1 MAKADITGRLN
12 LDSTGFERGIQRS
25 RQSVKGFAKSSMAT
39 FVRMGTAFAGIGL
52 VKSIVGLGT
61 AAAETASKFNA
72 VFGSAAGAMNEKV
85 QELRD
90 TIPSTTEEMQGA
102 LATFAQM
109 AKAFGLNSESANLF
123 SVEMV
128 KIAGDIASFNNL
140 PIEEAF
146 TKIRSAIS
154 GEFEPMKSLGI
165 VINEA
170 RLKQEALNLAI
181 WDGTG
186 QMSAAQKAL
195 AVQAILIKDMGD
207 ANGDAALT
215 ANSAANQIKF
225 LQKSLKETG
234 TEIGTTILPG
244 VVALTGA
251 FSKLLSMTKGAME
264 GVGTSLGELVYGN
277 QDRVQAEMDLAAEG
291 ITRGKGRGGA
301 VKYEKAIENQI
312 EKNKE
317 AAEAAKIAAEQKRKA
332 DEEAIKNAGD
342 LKSELESQIKTEADP
357 VRNQASK
364 DRLKAHQDL
373 LDAAGDLKTIETLKP
388 KQIQDEKDKFALAEK
403 QLALIKAQ
411 AAEDDA
417 LTHEAQKQLD
427 LEKSIQDIMKS
438 ANVDREEAVRLA
450 KELAAAS
457 AGADTNQS
465 GYTTPREQR
474 AAERKQRK
482 EDQARRRR
490 EREERAAEVGAA
502 ERGRQKQR
510 EQLMTEREQAAGL
523 TGTTA
528 GRNLGGT
535 SANDKAAAENAKG
548 TDAELKEQ
556 TKILTTIKEEIQK
569 NP

>member
-12 LDSTGFERGIQRS
+12 LDSTGFQRGIQRS
-25 RQSVKGFAKSSMAT
+25 KQSVQGFAKSSMAT
-39 FVRMGTAFAGIGL
+39 FVRMGAAFAGIGL

-72 VFGSAAGAMNEKV
+72 VFGSAADAMNEKV
-85 QELRD
+85 QELRK

-109 AKAFGLNSESANLF
+109 AKAFGLNSEAANLF

-140 PIEEAF
+140 PIEDAF

-234 TEIGTTILPG
+234 TEIGVTMLP
-244 VVALTGA
+244 AIAAMTDA
-251 FSKLLSMTKGAME
+251 FSKLLGLAKSTME
-264 GVGTSLGELVYGN
+264 AVGTSLGELVYGD
-277 QDRVQAEMDLAAEG
+277 QDRVQAGMDLAAQG
-291 ITRGKGRGGA
+291 ITQGKGRGGA
-301 VKYEKAIENQI
+301 VKYEKAIQDQI

-317 AAEAAKIAAEQKRKA
+317 AAEAAKIAAQEKRKA

-342 LKSELESQIKTEADP
+342 LKSELESQIETETDP
-357 VRNQASK
+357 ARKKALE
-364 DRLKAHQDL
+364 DRL
-373 LDAAGDLKTIETLKP
+373 ESY
-388 KQIQDEKDKFALAEK
+388 EN
-403 QLALIKAQ
+403 LIKA
-411 AAEDDA
+411 AG
-417 LTHEAQKQLD
+417 K
-427 LEKSIQDIMKS
+427 LESLQG
-438 ANVDREEAVRLA
+438 A
-450 KELAAAS
+450 KPGTGGTGGT
-457 AGADTNQS
+457 AGMPKIKYDTADVNQS
-465 GYTTPREQR
+465 GYVTPREQR
-474 AAERKQRK
+474 AQESRQRK
-482 EDQARRRR
+482 EDQARRAR
-490 EREERAAEVGAA
+490 EREERSAEIGAS
-502 ERGRQKQR
+502 ERERQKQR
-510 EQLMTEREQAAGL
+510 DNRMSEREKKAGL
-523 TGTTA
+523 SGTTA
-528 GRNLGGT
+528 GRDVGGT

-548 TDAELKEQ
+548 TEAELKEQ

>member
-25 RQSVKGFAKSSMAT
+25 KQSVKGFAKSSMAT
-39 FVRMGTAFAGIGL
+39 FVRMGAAFAGIGL

-72 VFGSAAGAMNEKV
+72 VFGPAADAMNEKV
-85 QELRD
+85 QELRK

-234 TEIGTTILPG
+234 TEIGVTMLP
-244 VVALTGA
+244 AIATLTEA
-251 FSKLLSMTKGAME
+251 FAKLLGLAKSTME
-264 GVGTSLGELVYGN
+264 AVGTSLGELIYGN
-277 QDRVQAEMDLAAEG
+277 QDRVQAGYDLAAQG
-291 ITRGKGRGGA
+291 ITQGKGRGGA
-301 VKYEKAIENQI
+301 VKYEKAIQDQI

-317 AAEAAKIAAEQKRKA
+317 AAEAAKIAAEEKRKA

-342 LKSELESQIKTEADP
+342 LKSELKSQIETETDP
-357 VRNQASK
+357 ARKKALE
-364 DRLKAHQDL
+364 DRLESYKKL
-373 LDAAGDLKTIETLKP
+373 LEAAGKLESLQGAKP
-388 KQIQDEKDKFALAEK
+388 GTGGTGSTGTSGSDKKFA
-403 QLALIKAQ
+403 
-411 AAEDDA
+411 
-417 LTHEAQKQLD
+417 
-427 LEKSIQDIMKS
+427 
-438 ANVDREEAVRLA
+438 
-450 KELAAAS
+450 
-457 AGADTNQS
+457 AGDTNQS
-465 GYTTPREQR
+465 GYVTPREQR
-474 AAERKQRK
+474 AQESRQRK
-482 EDQARRRR
+482 EDQARRAR
-490 EREERAAEVGAA
+490 EREERAAEVGAS
-502 ERGRQKQR
+502 ERERQKQR
-510 EQLMTEREQAAGL
+510 EQRMTEREQAAGL
-523 TGTTA
+523 EGTTA
-528 GRNLGGT
+528 GRDVGGT

-548 TDAELKEQ
+548 TEAELKEQ

>member
-25 RQSVKGFAKSSMAT
+25 KQSVKGFAKSSMAT
-39 FVRMGTAFAGIGL
+39 FVRMGAAFAGIGL
-52 VKSIVGLGT
+52 VKSIIGLGT

-72 VFGSAAGAMNEKV
+72 VFGSAADAMNEKV
-85 QELRD
+85 QELRK

-109 AKAFGLNSESANLF
+109 AKAFGLNSEAANLF

-140 PIEEAF
+140 PIEDAF

-234 TEIGTTILPG
+234 TEIGVTMLP
-244 VVALTGA
+244 AIATLTEA
-251 FSKLLSMTKGAME
+251 FAKLLGLAKSTME
-264 GVGTSLGELVYGN
+264 AVGTSLGELIYGD
-277 QDRVQAEMDLAAEG
+277 QDRVQAGMDLAAQG
-291 ITRGKGRGGA
+291 ITQGKGRGGA
-301 VKYEKAIENQI
+301 VKYEKAIQDQI

-317 AAEAAKIAAEQKRKA
+317 AADAAKIAAEEKRKA

-342 LKSELESQIKTEADP
+342 LKSELKSQIETETDP
-357 VRNQASK
+357 ARKKALE
-364 DRLKAHQDL
+364 DRL
-373 LDAAGDLKTIETLKP
+373 ESY
-388 KQIQDEKDKFALAEK
+388 EN
-403 QLALIKAQ
+403 LIKA
-411 AAEDDA
+411 AG
-417 LTHEAQKQLD
+417 K
-427 LEKSIQDIMKS
+427 LESLQGAKPGTSGGTGSTGTGGAPKSKY
-438 ANVDREEAVRLA
+438 NT
-450 KELAAAS
+450 
-457 AGADTNQS
+457 ADVNQS
-465 GYTTPREQR
+465 GYVTPREQR
-474 AAERKQRK
+474 AAESQQRK
-482 EDQARRRR
+482 EDQAKRAR
-490 EREERAAEVGAA
+490 EKA
-502 ERGRQKQR
+502 ERSAEIGASEIERQKQR
-510 EQLMTEREQAAGL
+510 DQRMTERERGAGL
-523 TGTTA
+523 YLA
-528 GRNLGGT
+528 GGDPMSGRRPSGMKAGEGEKK
-535 SANDKAAAENAKG
+535 DKSEQQI
-548 TDAELKEQ
+548 EQLKEVN
-556 TKILTTIKEEIQK
+556 KKLSKLDGALSGD
-569 NP
+569 N

>member
-25 RQSVKGFAKSSMAT
+25 KQSVKGFAKSSMAT
-39 FVRMGTAFAGIGL
+39 FVRMGAAFAGIGL

-72 VFGSAAGAMNEKV
+72 VFGSAADAMNEKV
-85 QELRD
+85 QELRK

-109 AKAFGLNSESANLF
+109 AKAFGLNSEAANLF

-234 TEIGTTILPG
+234 TEIGVTMLP
-244 VVALTGA
+244 AIATLTEA
-251 FSKLLSMTKGAME
+251 FAKLLGLAKSTME
-264 GVGTSLGELVYGN
+264 AVGTSLGELVYGN

-291 ITRGKGRGGA
+291 ITRGKVRGGA
-301 VKYEKAIENQI
+301 VKYEKAIQNQI

-317 AAEAAKIAAEQKRKA
+317 AAEAAKKAAEEKRKA

-342 LKSELESQIKTEADP
+342 LESELKSQIKTETDP
-357 VRNQASK
+357 ARKKALE
-364 DRLKAHQDL
+364 DRLESYEKL
-373 LDAAGDLKTIETLKP
+373 VEAAGKLESLQGAKP
-388 KQIQDEKDKFALAEK
+388 GTAG
-403 QLALIKAQ
+403 
-411 AAEDDA
+411 
-417 LTHEAQKQLD
+417 TGGT
-427 LEKSIQDIMKS
+427 
-438 ANVDREEAVRLA
+438 
-450 KELAAAS
+450 
-457 AGADTNQS
+457 AGAPKVKYDPADVNQS
-465 GYTTPREQR
+465 GYVTPREQR
-474 AAERKQRK
+474 AAERQQRK
-482 EDQARRRR
+482 EDQARRAR
-490 EREERAAEVGAA
+490 EREERSAEIGAS
-502 ERGRQKQR
+502 ERERQKQR
-510 EQLMTEREQAAGL
+510 DQRMTEREKAAGL
-523 TGTTA
+523 KDTTSGREIGSGAMPTMEQRERAA
-528 GRNLGGT
+528 GLNLAGGDLMSGRT
-535 SANDKAAAENAKG
+535 PSGISAESKKG
-548 TDAELKEQ
+548 ERGKETKTEKELVQINK
-556 TKILTTIKEEIQK
+556 TLSKLDSALSGD
-569 NP
+569 N

>member
-12 LDSTGFERGIQRS
+12 LDSTGFQRGIQRS
-25 RQSVKGFAKSSMAT
+25 KQSVKGFAKSSMAT
-39 FVRMGTAFAGIGL
+39 FVRMGAAFAGIGL

-72 VFGSAAGAMNEKV
+72 VFGKSADAMNEKV
-85 QELRD
+85 QELRK

-109 AKAFGLNSESANLF
+109 AKAFGLNSEAANLF

-140 PIEEAF
+140 PIEDAF

-225 LQKSLKETG
+225 LQKSIKETG
-234 TEIGTTILPG
+234 TEIGVTMLP
-244 VVALTGA
+244 AIATLTEA
-251 FSKLLSMTKGAME
+251 FANLLGLAKSTME
-264 GVGTSLGELVYGN
+264 AVGTSLGELVYGN

-301 VKYEKAIENQI
+301 VKYEKAIQNQI

-342 LKSELESQIKTEADP
+342 LKSELESQIETETDP
-357 VRNQASK
+357 VRKKALE
-364 DRLKAHQDL
+364 DRL
-373 LDAAGDLKTIETLKP
+373 ESY
-388 KQIQDEKDKFALAEK
+388 EN
-403 QLALIKAQ
+403 LIKA
-411 AAEDDA
+411 AG
-417 LTHEAQKQLD
+417 K
-427 LEKSIQDIMKS
+427 LESLQG
-438 ANVDREEAVRLA
+438 A
-450 KELAAAS
+450 KPGTAGTGGTAS
-457 AGADTNQS
+457 MSKVKYDPADVNQS
-465 GYTTPREQR
+465 GYVTPREQR
-474 AAERKQRK
+474 AQERKQRK
-482 EDQARRRR
+482 EDQERRAREKAERSAEIGAS
-490 EREERAAEVGAA
+490 ERE
-502 ERGRQKQR
+502 RQKQR
-510 EQLMTEREQAAGL
+510 EQRMTERERAAGL

-528 GRNLGGT
+528 GRKLGGT
-535 SANDKAAAENAKG
+535 SADEKKAAEGAKG
-548 TDAELKEQ
+548 TEAELKEQ
-556 TKILTTIKEEIQK
+556 TKILTTIKDEIQK

>member
-25 RQSVKGFAKSSMAT
+25 KQSVKGFAKSSMAT
-39 FVRMGTAFAGIGL
+39 FVRMGAAFAGIGL

-72 VFGSAAGAMNEKV
+72 VFGSAADAMNEKV
-85 QELRD
+85 QELRK

-109 AKAFGLNSESANLF
+109 AKAFGLNSEAANLF

-140 PIEEAF
+140 PIEDAF

-234 TEIGTTILPG
+234 TEIGVTMLP
-244 VVALTGA
+244 AIATLTEA
-251 FSKLLSMTKGAME
+251 FAKLLGLAKSTME
-264 GVGTSLGELVYGN
+264 AVGTSLGELVYGD
-277 QDRVQAEMDLAAEG
+277 QDRVQAGYDLAAQG
-291 ITRGKGRGGA
+291 ITQGKGRGGA
-301 VKYEKAIENQI
+301 VKYEKAIQDQI
-312 EKNKE
+312 KKNKE
-317 AAEAAKIAAEQKRKA
+317 AADAAKIAAQEKRKA

-342 LKSELESQIKTEADP
+342 LKSELKSQIETETDP
-357 VRNQASK
+357 ARKKALE
-364 DRLKAHQDL
+364 DRLESYKN
-373 LDAAGDLKTIETLKP
+373 
-388 KQIQDEKDKFALAEK
+388 
-403 QLALIKAQ
+403 LIKAAGKLESLQ
-411 AAEDDA
+411 GAKPGTSGGTGSTGTGGSGTGGSDKKFAA
-417 LTHEAQKQLD
+417 
-427 LEKSIQDIMKS
+427 
-438 ANVDREEAVRLA
+438 
-450 KELAAAS
+450 
-457 AGADTNQS
+457 GDTNQS
-465 GYTTPREQR
+465 GYVTPREQR
-474 AAERKQRK
+474 AAESQQRK
-482 EDQARRRR
+482 EDQARRAR
-490 EREERAAEVGAA
+490 EKA
-502 ERGRQKQR
+502 ERSAEIGASEIERQKQR
-510 EQLMTEREQAAGL
+510 DQRMTERERGAGL
-523 TGTTA
+523 YLA
-528 GRNLGGT
+528 GGDPMSGRSPSGMKAGEGEKK
-535 SANDKAAAENAKG
+535 DKSEQQI
-548 TDAELKEQ
+548 EQLKEVN
-556 TKILTTIKEEIQK
+556 KKLSKLDGALSGD
-569 NP
+569 N

>member
-25 RQSVKGFAKSSMAT
+25 KQSVKGFAKSSMAT
-39 FVRMGTAFAGIGL
+39 FVRMGAAFAGIGL

-72 VFGSAAGAMNEKV
+72 VFGSAADAMNEKV
-85 QELRD
+85 QELRK

-109 AKAFGLNSESANLF
+109 AKAFGLNSEAANLF

-234 TEIGTTILPG
+234 TEIGVTMLP
-244 VVALTGA
+244 AIATLTEA
-251 FSKLLSMTKGAME
+251 FAKLLGLAKSTME
-264 GVGTSLGELVYGN
+264 AVGTSLGELVYGN

-301 VKYEKAIENQI
+301 VKYEKAVQNQI

-317 AAEAAKIAAEQKRKA
+317 AADAAKIAAEQKRKA
-332 DEEAIKNAGD
+332 DEEAIKNAKD
-342 LKSELESQIKTEADP
+342 LDSELENQIKNETDPARKKSLEERLEAY
-357 VRNQASK
+357 RK
-364 DRLKAHQDL
+364 L
-373 LDAAGDLKTIETLKP
+373 
-388 KQIQDEKDKFALAEK
+388 
-403 QLALIKAQ
+403 
-411 AAEDDA
+411 
-417 LTHEAQKQLD
+417 
-427 LEKSIQDIMKS
+427 
-438 ANVDREEAVRLA
+438 
-450 KELAAAS
+450 LAAAGELES
-457 AGADTNQS
+457 LQGEKPGTAGTGGTGGAPKSKYDTADTNQS
-465 GYTTPREQR
+465 GYVTPREQR
-474 AAERKQRK
+474 AQERRQRK
-482 EDQARRRR
+482 EDQERRAR
-490 EREERAAEVGAA
+490 ERAERAAEVAADERERQRQRA
-502 ERGRQKQR
+502 ER
-510 EQLMTEREQAAGL
+510 MSEREKESGL
-523 TGTTA
+523 SGTTA
-528 GRNLGGT
+528 GRKPDGM
-535 SANDKAAAENAKG
+535 SADEKKSSGKTNDTAS
-548 TDAELKEQ
+548 ELKEQ
-556 TKILTTIKEEIQK
+556 TKLLTTIKEEIQK

>member
-25 RQSVKGFAKSSMAT
+25 KQSVQGFAKSSMAT
-39 FVRMGTAFAGIGL
+39 FVRMGAAFAGIGL

-72 VFGSAAGAMNEKV
+72 VFGSAADAMNEKV
-85 QELRD
+85 QELRK

-109 AKAFGLNSESANLF
+109 AKAFGLNSEAANLF

-140 PIEEAF
+140 PIEDAF

-234 TEIGTTILPG
+234 TEIGVTMLP
-244 VVALTGA
+244 AIAAMTDA
-251 FSKLLSMTKGAME
+251 FSKLLGLAKSTME
-264 GVGTSLGELVYGN
+264 AVGTSLGELVYGD
-277 QDRVQAEMDLAAEG
+277 QDRVQAGMDLAAQG
-291 ITRGKGRGGA
+291 ITQGKGRGGA
-301 VKYEKAIENQI
+301 VKYEKAIQDQI

-317 AAEAAKIAAEQKRKA
+317 AAEAAKIAAQEKRKA

-342 LKSELESQIKTEADP
+342 LKSELESQIETETDP
-357 VRNQASK
+357 ARKKALE
-364 DRLKAHQDL
+364 DRLESYKKL
-373 LDAAGDLKTIETLKP
+373 LEAAGKLESLQGAKP
-388 KQIQDEKDKFALAEK
+388 GTGGTGTGGSDKKFA
-403 QLALIKAQ
+403 
-411 AAEDDA
+411 
-417 LTHEAQKQLD
+417 
-427 LEKSIQDIMKS
+427 
-438 ANVDREEAVRLA
+438 
-450 KELAAAS
+450 
-457 AGADTNQS
+457 AGDTNQS
-465 GYTTPREQR
+465 GYVTPREQR
-474 AAERKQRK
+474 AQESRQRK
-482 EDQARRRR
+482 EDQARRAR
-490 EREERAAEVGAA
+490 EREERSAEIGAS
-502 ERGRQKQR
+502 ERERQKQR
-510 EQLMTEREQAAGL
+510 DNRMSEREKKAGL
-523 TGTTA
+523 SGTTA
-528 GRNLGGT
+528 GRDVGGT

-548 TDAELKEQ
+548 TEAELKEQ

>member
-25 RQSVKGFAKSSMAT
+25 KQSVKGFAKSSMAT
-39 FVRMGTAFAGIGL
+39 FVRMGAAFAGIGL

-72 VFGSAAGAMNEKV
+72 VFGSAADAMNEKV
-85 QELRD
+85 QELRK

-234 TEIGTTILPG
+234 TEIGVTMLP
-244 VVALTGA
+244 AIAAMTDA
-251 FSKLLSMTKGAME
+251 FSKLLGLAKSTME
-264 GVGTSLGELVYGN
+264 AVGTSLGELIYGN
-277 QDRVQAEMDLAAEG
+277 QDRVQAGMDLAAQG
-291 ITRGKGRGGA
+291 ITQGKGRGGA
-301 VKYEKAIENQI
+301 VKYEKAIQDQI

-317 AAEAAKIAAEQKRKA
+317 AADAAKIAAEEKRKA

-342 LKSELESQIKTEADP
+342 LKSELKSQIETETDP
-357 VRNQASK
+357 ARKKALE
-364 DRLKAHQDL
+364 DRL
-373 LDAAGDLKTIETLKP
+373 ESY
-388 KQIQDEKDKFALAEK
+388 EN
-403 QLALIKAQ
+403 LIKAAGKLESLQ
-411 AAEDDA
+411 GAKPGTSGTGDSDKKFAA
-417 LTHEAQKQLD
+417 
-427 LEKSIQDIMKS
+427 
-438 ANVDREEAVRLA
+438 
-450 KELAAAS
+450 
-457 AGADTNQS
+457 GDTNQS
-465 GYTTPREQR
+465 GYVTPREQR
-474 AAERKQRK
+474 AQESRQRK
-482 EDQARRRR
+482 EDQARRAR
-490 EREERAAEVGAA
+490 EREERSAEIGAS
-502 ERGRQKQR
+502 ERERQKQR
-510 EQLMTEREQAAGL
+510 EQRMTEREQAAGL
-523 TGTTA
+523 RGTTA
-528 GRNLGGT
+528 GRDVGGT

-548 TDAELKEQ
+548 TEAELKEQ